1 VIKLYYTFS
10 TPDSKDFI
18 KKSLFLFS
26 GKKDFVIKRTKNG
39 KPYTDGNIYFSL
51 SHTDG
56 FTVCAVSDGEIG
68 IDAEKIR
75 PIKNKEK
82 VLLRF
87 TDEKTQMLTDEAFLE
102 KWTAFESRVK
112 YFGEKLTVCP
122 NAKNKQI
129 NVQTISIGEYMV
141 SICSQK
147 KEKIIKEKT
156 DMAVFYNIGNCVR
169 KVRNFACFKQA
180 NRPAPKS
187 GGQGADAL
195 KTLFYKADILL
206 PKAEDLTKWSVVAC
220 DQYTSQPEYW
230 EKAAELVGE
239 CPSTLNLVYPEAFLS
254 EGDARIEKINNTMQR
269 YCDEGLFNLYE
280 NCFIYVERT
289 LSGDRVRKG
298 IVGAVD
304 LEDYDFHKG
313 AKSKIR
319 ATEGTVMERIP
330 PRVKIRE
337 NAPLELPHVMLLVDD
352 KEKLLIENIKKGEK
366 VYDFELMADGGHL
379 EGWVVDGENAD
390 TFLENVEKFAVNAPD
405 GLVFAVGDGNHS
417 LATAKTCWENLKPT
431 LSEEEKK
438 THPARFCLV
447 EIENIHDDVLE
458 FEPIH
463 RAVFGIED
471 KDAFL
476 KKIMQE
482 LECEPLDNGGQH
494 VVFVADGKKTDLY
507 IAKTS
512 SPLAVGTLQKYL
524 DTLTYEVDYIHGE
537 DVVEKLSNGEGAV
550 GFLLPKPEKSSL
562 FETVIQDG
570 ALPRKTFSMG
580 EANEKRYYMEAKK
593 IR

>member
-1 VIKLYYTFS
+1 M
-10 TPDSKDFI
+10 
-18 KKSLFLFS
+18 
-26 GKKDFVIKRTKNG
+26 
-39 KPYTDGNIYFSL
+39 
-51 SHTDG
+51 
-56 FTVCAVSDGEIG
+56 SDGEIG

-82 VLLRF
+82 ILLRF
-87 TDEKTQMLTDEAFLE
+87 MGENAQMLTDEDFLK

-122 NAKNKQI
+122 NTKKEQI
-129 NVQTISIGEYMV
+129 NVRTISVGEYIV

-156 DMAVFYNIGNCVR
+156 DMAV
-169 KVRNFACFKQA
+169 
-180 NRPAPKS
+180 
-187 GGQGADAL
+187 
-195 KTLFYKADILL
+195 FYKADILL

-239 CPSTLNLVYPEAFLS
+239 SPSTLNLVYPEAFLS
-254 EGDARIEKINNTMQR
+254 EGDARIEKINKTMQN
-269 YCDEGLFNLYE
+269 YCDEGLFNLYK

-289 LSGDRVRKG
+289 LGGGRVRKG

-319 ATEGTVMERIP
+319 ATEGTVIERIP

-352 KEKLLIENIKKGEK
+352 KEKLLIENTKKGEK

-390 TFLENVEKFAVNAPD
+390 AFLENVEKFAVNAPD

-417 LATAKTCWENLKPT
+417 LATAKTCWENLKPSLT
-431 LSEEEKK
+431 EEERK

-494 VVFVADGKKTDLY
+494 IVFVADGKKTDLY
-507 IAKTS
+507 IAKMS

-524 DTLTYEVDYIHGE
+524 DSLTYEVDYIHGE
-537 DVVEKLSNGEGAV
+537 DVVEKLSSGEGAV

-562 FETVIQDG
+562 FETVIKDG

-593 IR
+593 IK